1 MDFVIFVLINSVDPE
16 SSPPPFNHYIVK
28 SLTFYS
34 FTFDGDK
41 GMARNN
47 GN

>member
-1 MDFVIFVLINSVDPE
+1 MDFVIFVLINSGDPE
-16 SSPPPFNHYIVK
+16 SPPPFNHYIVK